1 MASAYTRGGGEMI
14 LEIVGITALG
24 IGAIW
29 VLVGMALSFDKL
41 VNENEREREG

>member
-1 MASAYTRGGGEMI
+1 MI

-29 VLVGMALSFDKL
+29 MLVGMALNFDL
-41 VNENEREREG
+41 MVNEKEREEGN